1 MANATSTQLQEL
13 YVAYFGRAADPT
25 GLDYWKESG
34 ITTAAFAANMYA
46 QPEFKSA
53 YGSLTTE
60 SQVNQIYKNLFDREA
75 DVTGL
80 TYWTQQ
86 IKLGNLQLAEI
97 ANHLIWAA
105 QNNSGS
111 ADDKKA
117 LTNRTEAAEA
127 YTAKIKEST
136 AGILAYQPLHNGL
149 GEEDFSAGVNIT
161 EAVSYLS
168 GIDKDTAFDAAG
180 VAASVAKITD
190 NGVPSP
196 NAKTYT
202 LTSNTD
208 NLTGST
214 GKDVYQGVYDAD
226 GTGTGTTATSGDSMV
241 GGTGDDTFNLSIT
254 GASGADRTISGI
266 NADVEKILISNYDT
280 DGNAGRDHF
289 FDASL
294 SDGVETVG
302 LSSSNADGDTEFT
315 NLKSLVDVEMSSGSG
330 DLKITHVESAVKGLS
345 DSITLTLSG
354 QTAGKFTETAAST
367 GVETVNVVSKGSANT
382 LGDLV
387 SGNNTISTVN
397 VSGDQNLTLTDISSN
412 GLKTVDASSFTGK
425 LTVGYNVAVDLAV
438 TGGSGDD
445 TIVFGSTNTMT
456 KGDVIDGGAGN
467 DVLSVADTI
476 ASITPLSN
484 VSNVETLKIVGNY
497 DVTLAADASVMD
509 FDFTDVNENI
519 LNLNA
524 GVTSP
529 VTVTVG
535 VKTSGGADRVINT
548 ANVGLT
554 VKGLAE
560 AINDVE
566 RITGGSGT
574 DTIEITGDNVDATI
588 NLATQKITKVE
599 TITVIDAGDETVSGA
614 TKPSGYDVNIT
625 TGAQATALTIDG
637 SALDAA
643 NKDNDGDGDIDS
655 SDSSEETLTVVGTE
669 ATAVLTITGGAGADT
684 ITSGT
689 KNDIIDGGAGADSI
703 TSTGG
708 NDNFKGGAGNDTF
721 TFTTTLTKDDVVD
734 GGAGTDILSVTALDA
749 AAMVGVTNVETLKFA
764 GSSTLSSDLPF
775 DTLDV
780 SSASGDSITFAT
792 GYTKASTVK
801 VGAGDS
807 VINNAKLT
815 LSVTGTAGDF
825 STSDNTIVTGS
836 SSTKNDSISI
846 TADSGTVLTDGLITN
861 VNTITVVDAGDL
873 TSGASKRSGEDFTL
887 NLTNYATALTVDA
900 SALDAA
906 NVDDVGGDGKITEA
920 DGSAEKLVI
929 VGASTKALTITGGG
943 SDDTILGSSDSGAG
957 DTLKG
962 GTGADTFDMGAGNL
976 TYLDTIDGGDGTDI
990 IHVDQD
996 VTDVDFMNVSNM
1008 ETLTLDEGGTSINV
1022 LGAYFNAT
1030 GITTVNLGD
1039 GGIGTISAA
1048 GTSGNITYV
1057 SQKDQAEAI
1066 TAGLGNDSFV
1076 FDGTFDLT
1084 AADAIA
1090 GGAGTDTIVLNNSA
1104 AAVTAVVNIGDK
1116 VSGVEKIVIKDADGS
1131 SAASAQVISVTI
1143 DGNNIAGVQGDN
1155 SVDNEDVSIEI
1166 DLTTITDTNDTTTV
1180 VASDIA
1186 DKDYSFVIKGAASA
1200 DDITGSGVV
1209 DTISGNGGNDAIVA
1223 GAGNDVVD
1231 GGAGNDTITGGT
1243 GQDTMTGGSGN
1254 DIFKFALG
1262 SSEATNAKP
1271 DTITDFTTSSD
1282 TIRISLTT
1290 AGATYDFT
1298 NKGTATDASSS
1309 IEKLSSGNGQYL
1321 FNTTTSSLVLDTDGN
1336 GLLQAGD
1343 FNVALTGV
1351 SALSDADVAFDIT
1364 GTTAADT
1371 IVTGAGNDTVSLGHI
1386 NSGVNTGKGDDTV
1399 SIGNLAMTSHASGI
1413 HGGAGTDTIAVTA
1426 ASADLKAYDE
1436 TKVSGFETITISN
1449 DANIILSKAIA
1460 NDFNTVTA
1468 PKVIGTAA
1476 GGNESLKVTL
1486 ADAANEVL
1494 DISSVVFSDD
1504 ANAVI
1509 IANAAGNARADVIT
1523 TGNGNDYLSGL
1534 DGVDTLDGK
1543 AGNDTYAYDTTAEA
1557 DKFVATS
1564 GSGTNTMLVAA
1575 NANFSTLK
1583 IGTTGPNAAATSS
1596 AAGVGDLSNIGQ
1608 VILTTNSA
1616 NVGLASQFSGLTVA
1630 VNTTGSGTANTL
1642 ELDGTSGDD
1651 TINLAGIVGTAGL
1664 TYTASTGDDATGLA
1678 WSAHADDLLIVDAL
1692 AGADTITLPTYADI
1706 NAKVVIDAGESV
1718 AAGRDKIYGWALGD
1732 VLDFTIAKTAIH
1744 AGATIGGIDNLV
1756 QFADDG
1762 NIKSMIVVNGFATF
1776 KGATAGTGADVE
1788 IDSVED
1794 LNELLADL
1802 AAAASTKDVAKSF
1815 AFTATGTGSS
1825 GTTSHFI
1832 WAGGDDASAGADAG
1846 TLDTLVELVNPA
1858 SGLTKLGSAAA
1869 ATIGLV

>member
-46 QPEFKSA
+46 QPEFNSA

-75 DVTGL
+75 DVIGL

-86 IKLGNLQLAEI
+86 IKLGKLQLAEI

-117 LTNRTEAAEA
+117 LANRTEAAEA
-127 YTAKIKEST
+127 YTAKIKET
-136 AGILAYQPLHNGL
+136 TKGILAYQPLHNGL
-149 GEEDFSAGVNIT
+149 GTEDYSAGVNIT

-168 GIDKDTAFDAAG
+168 GIDKDTASTAAG
-180 VAASVAKITD
+180 IATSVAKITD

-226 GTGTGTTATSGDSMV
+226 GTGTGTTATSGDSLV
-241 GGTGDDTFNLSIT
+241 GGTGIDTFNLSIT
-254 GASGADRTISGI
+254 GASGADRTITGI

-280 DGNAGRDHF
+280 DTNAGRDHF

-294 SDGVETVG
+294 SDGLTTVG

-315 NLKSLVDVEMSSGSG
+315 NLKNLVDVEMSAGTG
-330 DLKITHVESAVKGLS
+330 DLKITHIESAVKGLS

-354 QTAGKFTETAAST
+354 QTAGKFTETAATT

-382 LGDLV
+382 LAELA
-387 SGNNTISTVN
+387 SGNNTVTTVN
-397 VSGDQNLTLTDISSN
+397 VSGDQNLTLTDISST

-445 TIVFGSTNTMT
+445 TIVFGATNTMT

-467 DVLSVADTI
+467 DVLSIADTI
-476 ASITPLSN
+476 ATITPLSN

-497 DVTLAADASVMD
+497 DVTIAADAAVMA

-519 LNLNA
+519 LTLSA

-529 VTVTVG
+529 VTVTLG
-535 VKTSGGADRVINT
+535 IKDLGGADRVINT
-548 ANVGLT
+548 ANVTLT
-554 VKGLAE
+554 AKGVAE
-560 AINDVE
+560 AFNDVE
-566 RITGGSGT
+566 RITGGTGT
-574 DTIEITGDNVDATI
+574 DTIEITPDNNGDGTI
-588 NLATQKITKVE
+588 NLETQKITKVE
-599 TITVIDAGDETVSGA
+599 TITVIDAGDETASGA
-614 TKPSGYDVNIT
+614 TKPSGMDLDIT
-625 TGAQATALTIDG
+625 TGNQATALTIDA

-643 NKDNDGDGDIDS
+643 NKDNDSDGDIDS
-655 SDSSEETLTVVGTE
+655 SDASEEKLTVDGAL
-669 ATAVLTITGGAGADT
+669 ATAVLTITGGAGVDT

-689 KNDIIDGGAGADSI
+689 KNDIIDGGAGADLI

-708 NDNFKGGAGNDTF
+708 NDNIKGGAGNDTF
-721 TFTTTLTKDDVVD
+721 TFNATLTKDDVVD

-749 AAMVGVTNVETLKFA
+749 AAMVGVTNVETLKFS

-780 SSASGDSITFAT
+780 SSASGDAVTFAT

-807 VINNAKLT
+807 VINSAKMSLT
-815 LSVTGTAGDF
+815 VSGTAADF
-825 STSDNTIVTGS
+825 STGDNTIVTGS
-836 SSTKNDSISI
+836 SSTKNDSLSI
-846 TADSGTVLTDGLITN
+846 TADSNTVLTDGLITN

-873 TSGASKRSGEDFTL
+873 TTGATKLSGKDFTL

-906 NVDDVGGDGKITEA
+906 NVDDPGGDGKITEA
-920 DGSAEKLVI
+920 DASAEKLVI

-943 SDDTILGSSDSGAG
+943 SDDTILGSSDAGAG

-962 GTGADTFDMGAGNL
+962 GGGADTFDMGAGNL
-976 TYLDTIDGGDGTDI
+976 SYLDTIDGGDGTDI
-990 IHVDQD
+990 VHVDQD
-996 VTDVDFMNVSNM
+996 VTDVDFMNVSNV
-1008 ETLTLDEGGTSINV
+1008 ETLTLDEGGASINV

-1030 GITTVNLGD
+1030 GISTVNLGD

-1084 AADAIA
+1084 NADAIS

-1104 AAVTAVVNIGDK
+1104 AAVTAVSNIGDK
-1116 VSGVEKIVIKDADGS
+1116 VSGVEKYVVKDADGS
-1131 SAASAQVISVTI
+1131 SAASAQVISITI
-1143 DGNNIAGVQGDN
+1143 DGNGVAGVETDN

-1186 DKDYSFVIKGAASA
+1186 DPDYSFVIKGAASA
-1200 DDITGSGVV
+1200 DDITGSATV
-1209 DTISGNGGNDAIVA
+1209 DTISGNGGNDVIVA
-1223 GAGNDVVD
+1223 GAGADTVD

-1243 GQDTMTGGSGN
+1243 GQDTMTGGSGK

-1271 DTITDFTTSSD
+1271 DTITDFATSSD
-1282 TIRISLTT
+1282 TVTISLTT
-1290 AGATYDFT
+1290 AGDTYDFT

-1309 IEKLSSGNGQYL
+1309 IEKLSSVNGQYL
-1321 FNTTTSSLVLDTDGN
+1321 FNTTSGSIVLDTDGN

-1343 FNVALTGV
+1343 FAVALTGV
-1351 SALSDADVAFDIT
+1351 SALSDPDISFDIT
-1364 GTTAADT
+1364 GTAAADT
-1371 IVTGAGNDTVSLGHI
+1371 ITTGAGNDSVSLGHV
-1386 NSGVNTGKGDDTV
+1386 NSGVKTGKGDDTV
-1399 SIGNLAMTSHASGI
+1399 SIGNLTMTGHATGI
-1413 HGGAGTDTIAVTA
+1413 HGGAGTDTLAITA
-1426 ASADLKAYDE
+1426 ATADLSAYAAD
-1436 TKVSGFETITISN
+1436 KLSGFETITLTN
-1449 DANIILSKAIA
+1449 NAGVVLSKAAA
-1460 NDFNTVTA
+1460 NAFNTGVA
-1468 PKVIGTAA
+1468 PKVKGTAA
-1476 GGNESLKVTL
+1476 GNYESLAVTL
-1486 ADAANEVL
+1486 ANTAGEVL
-1494 DISSVVFSDD
+1494 DLSSVVFSDT
-1504 ANAVI
+1504 ANAVLT
-1509 IANAAGNARADVIT
+1509 GNAHVGGDVIT
-1523 TGNGNDYLSGL
+1523 AANANDYLAGAV
-1534 DGVDTLDGK
+1534 GTDTLDGK

-1557 DKFVATS
+1557 DIFVATS
-1564 GSGTNTMLVAA
+1564 GSGTNTLLAA
-1575 NANFSTLK
+1575 KDADFSLLK
-1583 IGTTGPNAAATSS
+1583 IGTTAANALAVSAT
-1596 AAGVGDLSNIGQ
+1596 AGIGDLTNIPQ
-1608 VILTTNSA
+1608 VVLTTNSA
-1616 NVGLASQFSGLTVA
+1616 NIGLASAFTGLTVA
-1630 VNTTGSGTANTL
+1630 INTTADATANTL
-1642 ELDGTSGDD
+1642 TLNGTSAAE

-1664 TYTASTGDDATGLA
+1664 TYTAATGEDATGVA
-1678 WSAHADDLLIVDAL
+1678 WSSHADDMLIVKGGVGL
-1692 AGADTITLPTYADI
+1692 DTIALPTYAAI
-1706 NAKVVIDAGESV
+1706 NSTVVVDAGDSLTTGIDTITGFSV
-1718 AAGRDKIYGWALGD
+1718 GD
-1732 VLDFTIAKTAIH
+1732 ALDFTIAKTEIH
-1744 AGATIGGIDNLV
+1744 TSGGRLA
-1756 QFADDG
+1756 FADTG
-1762 NIKSMIVVNGFATF
+1762 SIKSVVVTNGFAVAYD
-1776 KGATAGTGADVE
+1776 ATDGGTAVD
-1788 IDSVED
+1788 IDSGV
-1794 LNELLADL
+1794 LFAELVADIN
-1802 AAAASTKDVAKSF
+1802 ASASTKNVAKSF
-1815 AFTATGTGSS
+1815 AFLATGAASTGLSSIFVWAGATDTSDTLIELVDPIGTLNKMSGTAATAT
-1825 GTTSHFI
+1825 I
-1832 WAGGDDASAGADAG
+1832 
-1846 TLDTLVELVNPA
+1846 EL
-1858 SGLTKLGSAAA
+1858 L
-1869 ATIGLV
+1869 